1 MKKIFIIFTLL
12 LIAAFSGCNRP
23 DNNREEPS
31 QTEQESTIYETETET
46 KTKLVLGNVRELTA
60 RQYVFHVSDSEE
72 TDDYVKWK
80 NSAASAQ
87 LDMIGGWDDEINCEI
102 KYESAQGSISG
113 IKLFVQPNKKLN
125 TEFLEA
131 DINCDGSDD
140 LIIVYTVMTGT
151 ASTQQYIYAY
161 DFKNSKEIKPVGDDG
176 GSFTAVQEKDLLQYY
191 KEWYDS
197 GITEFP
203 NIKDGAEGKL
213 PQELFMPSLVEY
225 NGQTAIKI
233 KFLQDGPYDNQGIST
248 AIICYEK
255 GEFVVKELWFEQ
267 I

>member
-23 DNNREEPS
+23 DNDKEEPS
-31 QTEQESTIYETETET
+31 QTEQESTTPETET
-46 KTKLVLGNVRELTA
+46 KAKLVLGDARKLTA
-60 RQYVFHVSDSEE
+60 KKRVFNVSDSEE
-72 TDDYVKWK
+72 TDNYVKWK
-80 NSAASAQ
+80 NSTASAQ
-87 LDMIGGWDDEINCEI
+87 LDMTGGWDDKINCEI
-102 KYESAQGSISG
+102 KYESAKGSISG
-113 IKLFVQPNKKLN
+113 IKLFVQPDKKLN
-125 TEFLEA
+125 TEFFEA

-140 LIIVYTVMTGT
+140 LIIVYTVSTGT
-151 ASTQQYIYAY
+151 ASTQRYIYAY

-176 GSFTAVQEKDLLQYY
+176 GSFTAVQEKVLLQYY

-233 KFLQDGPYDNQGIST
+233 EFLQDGPYDNQGIST

-255 GEFVVKELWFEQ
+255 GEFVVEELWFEQ